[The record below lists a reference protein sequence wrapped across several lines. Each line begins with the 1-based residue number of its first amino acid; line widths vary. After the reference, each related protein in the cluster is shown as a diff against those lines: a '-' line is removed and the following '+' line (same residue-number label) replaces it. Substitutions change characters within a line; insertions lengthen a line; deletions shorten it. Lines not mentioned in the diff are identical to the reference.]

1 VMRVIALSA
10 GGAGAFS
17 IGGSAE
23 VVLFGIALGAPVA
36 LVFFALRQ
44 RIPLPAPWGGIAVG
58 LMLFAMLA
66 LIPPPAAQSALAGTP
81 DPPALTASLFGA
93 LFAAYGGVLDW
104 WWRRLRAAR
113 D

>member
-1 VMRVIALSA
+1 MRLIALSA

-36 LVFFALRQ
+36 LFFFALRE
-44 RIPLPAPWGGIAVG
+44 RMPLPVPWGGIAVG
-58 LMLFAMLA
+58 LTLFVILA
-66 LIPPPAAQSALAGTP
+66 LIPPPAARSALAGTA
-81 DPPALTASLFGA
+81 DPPLVTASLFGA

-104 WWRRLRAAR
+104 WWRRLHTTR